1 MFASVSSW
9 ILSIAGIVCL
19 SVLVEL
25 VLPDGQMNRY
35 IKGIFSFIVVFIIIS
50 PLPKLLNK
58 NIDISSIF
66 SYEQSFQLDEEYLY
80 QLNLDKLNSLQSA
93 IEKEIKTNGY
103 ENVALYINAD
113 IFNNEMQIKSVS
125 VDLTQLVILE
135 NAEHRDIVKIKNHIT
150 TIVKK
155 HIDIDEEMIMYDG

>member
-9 ILSIAGIVCL
+9 ILSIAGIICL